1 MKSQCWVI
9 AGNQILKSEYFQI
22 HVAVIKRKNGRKH
35 VYLDEGPTG
44 YCRPVMRCNSNLVIY
59 YSNFICI

>member
-22 HVAVIKRKNGRKH
+22 HVAVIKRKNGRK
-35 VYLDEGPTG
+35 LDEGPTG
-44 YCRPVMRCNSNLVIY
+44 YCRPVDRSVYAVQLKPGDILQ
-59 YSNFICI
+59 

>member
-44 YCRPVMRCNSNLVIY
+44 YCSPVDCSFYAVQLKPGDILQ
-59 YSNFICI
+59 

>member
-44 YCRPVMRCNSNLVIY
+44 YCRPVHCSVYAVQLKPGDILQ
-59 YSNFICI
+59 